1 MLKRTMMMAGAAVAA
16 LALAACSGGN
26 AGDGGD
32 GGGSA
37 SGETIKIGA
46 ALPMTGAL
54 ASFGP
59 MIEAGYQQLV
69 DDVNA
74 DGGIEIDGTSHQV
87 ELIVRD
93 SESDSTKVAEA
104 SRSLV
109 LDDGVVGLLG
119 SVTPPLAVPASTVA
133 EAEQVPFVGTLTPVQ
148 SWLAGNPEGWS
159 YAWNFFFDEDDMT
172 ALQYKVADLTETNKK
187 VALFTDNAEDGT
199 VMGALWEEKASEF
212 GYEVVQR
219 AIFPVGTTDYTQYI
233 NELKSS
239 DADVLIAQMIPPDA
253 MALWKQLKAADVDLQ
268 LAFAEKAASTSA
280 WPAELGEIAEGTMI
294 TDWYM
299 EGDPK
304 GAELLEQF
312 AAQVGVNPEAGAA
325 VLAYSAAK
333 VLTDAIARAGSLD
346 PSVINEEIANTSG
359 MYPSGYE
366 IEFGDDHAS
375 RIEPVSSQWVGPD
388 TKQIFPQVEGISL
401 VVPIAGL
408 Q

>member
-1 MLKRTMMMAGAAVAA
+1 MFRKSMMMSGVLVAA
-16 LALAACSGGN
+16 LALAACSGGG
-26 AGDGGD
+26 ADAGGD
-32 GGGSA
+32 APA

-59 MIEAGYQQLV
+59 LIEQGYQRLV
-69 DDVNA
+69 DDVNEA
-74 DGGIEIDGTSHQV
+74 GGIEIDGAARQV

-93 SESDSTKVAEA
+93 SESDSTKSAEA
-104 SRSLV
+104 TRALV
-109 LDDGVVGLLG
+109 LDDEVSALLG
-119 SVTPPLAVPASTVA
+119 SVTPPLQVPASTVA
-133 EAEQVPFVGTLTPVQ
+133 DAEGVPLVGSFTPVQ

-199 VMGALWEEKASEF
+199 MMGALWEQKAPEY
-212 GYEVVQR
+212 GYEIAYR
-219 AIFPVGTTDYTQYI
+219 ATFPVGTADYTSYI
-233 NELKSS
+233 NELKASG
-239 DADVLIAQMIPPDA
+239 AEVLISIMIPPDA

-268 LAFAEKAASTSA
+268 LAFAEKAGSSVI
-280 WPAELGEIAEGTMI
+280 WPDGLGEIAEGTVA
-294 TDWYM
+294 TDYFLPS
-299 EGDPK
+299 DDAL
-304 GAELLEQF
+304 GAELKAMWAET
-312 AAQVGVNPEAGAA
+312 VGDNVEASGS

-346 PSVINEEIANTSG
+346 PSAINEEIANTSG